1 MMALWAVALLL
12 LLAVLVLLYH
22 GAAILFAYQMP
33 RLEPTTIVEGPVEG
47 IPELSIVIAAR
58 DEAVDLPGTLDDL
71 LAQDRAPAEIVV
83 VDGGST
89 DGTGTVID
97 ARAPRVRRIDEP
109 PLPDGWVG
117 KSWACWNGAR
127 ATRGEW
133 ILFMDADVRTHPSA
147 VRTVLDWAQRE
158 GADLASIGTRIEMRS
173 FWERVVLPFYIQMV
187 LVHLRSPR
195 VNRPGSTAAMANGQF
210 LLVRRDAYEGLGGHE
225 AIRTAVLE
233 DVALAQRFRA
243 AGRVLRVAWAPDL
256 ASTRMYRTREE
267 MFDGLLKTVHGVQ
280 YSTRVQFG
288 RVVGMIALFLV
299 PLGLLPFG
307 WAVGSGALIAMGAF
321 LWVAL
326 FGKHIAFDHAVGAPA
341 AYGGLYP
348 LSVAYY
354 LAVLVTSIAR
364 GSSGRPVYWK
374 GRAYGIRPPR

>member
-1 MMALWAVALLL
+1 MLALWAVVLLL
-12 LLAVLVLLYH
+12 LLAVTVLLYH
-22 GAAILFAYQMP
+22 GVTILFAYQMP
-33 RLEPTTIVEGPVEG
+33 RLEPAPPVRGRVEG
-47 IPELSIVIAAR
+47 ISGLSIVIAAR
-58 DEAVDLPGTLDDL
+58 NEALDLPGTLDDL
-71 LAQDRAPAEIVV
+71 LAQDRTPAAIVV

-89 DGTGTVID
+89 DGTGAVID
-97 ARAPRVRRIDEP
+97 ARAPRVQRIDEP
-109 PLPDGWVG
+109 PLPNGWVG

-133 ILFMDADVRTHPSA
+133 ILFMDADVRTHPAA
-147 VRTVLDWAQRE
+147 VRTALEWAERE

-210 LLVRRDAYEGLGGHE
+210 LLVRRDVYESLGGHE
-225 AIRTAVLE
+225 AVRAAVLE

-243 AGRVLRVAWAPDL
+243 AGRTLRVAWAPDL
-256 ASTRMYRTREE
+256 ASTRMYRRREE
-267 MFDGLLKTVHGVQ
+267 MFEGLLKTVHGVQ
-280 YSTRVQFG
+280 YSTRVQVG
-288 RVVGMIALFLV
+288 RVVGMIALFLL

-307 WAVGSGALIAMGAF
+307 WAVGSAALIAMGAF
-321 LWVAL
+321 LWIAL
-326 FGKHIAFDHAVGAPA
+326 IGKHIAFDRAVGAPA
-341 AYGGLYP
+341 AYGVLYP

-354 LAVLVTSIAR
+354 LVVLATSIAR

-374 GRAYGIRPPR
+374 GRAYGIRPSR